1 MRLFNL
7 VKGAAPRPP
16 GFYSGWIGIESATDD
31 IQQITPIAQRNSQQ
45 LGEVLKHHSIAAELF
60 AKGQV
65 FQQLGDGANPVHGGV
80 VEDIEG
86 RMGVDKQGGDGAVVA
101 REGHVSIHCQYSV
114 GGLSHHSLVAKRM
127 GGSCTQVGEPATE

>member
-1 MRLFNL
+1 VRLFNR
-7 VKGAAPRPP
+7 VKGAALRPP

-31 IQQITPIAQRNSQQ
+31 IQQITPISQRNR
-45 LGEVLKHHSIAAELF
+45 
-60 AKGQV
+60 
-65 FQQLGDGANPVHGGV
+65 QQLGDGANPVHGGV

>member
-1 MRLFNL
+1 M
-7 VKGAAPRPP
+7 
-16 GFYSGWIGIESATDD
+16 
-31 IQQITPIAQRNSQQ
+31 QQITPIAQRNSQQ